1 MKPNYAIKPTPEQ
14 ALRSS
19 RAFRPARL
27 IAALAIMMNLFATL
41 AIASSQGVFCYDE
54 EIKGSAYLV
63 ATLLEERSRGNSE
76 ASASRE
82 ALFVTWRREACELLE
97 TEPELFPV
105 TRKAI
110 ESECFDVKRL
120 PGNNRANLVGLA
132 REVVRERNPDLMALG
147 WVEETKGNE
156 PRHMLVVVSDGAFSA
171 NWRISWDRE
180 HWKGSRCEVSPSDWK
195 R

>member
-1 MKPNYAIKPTPEQ
+1 
-14 ALRSS
+14 
-19 RAFRPARL
+19 
-27 IAALAIMMNLFATL
+27 MMNLFATIV
-41 AIASSQGVFCYDE
+41 IASSQGVFCYDE
-54 EIKGSAYLV
+54 EIKSSAYLV
-63 ATLLEERSRGNSE
+63 ATMLEERSRGNSE

-97 TEPELFPV
+97 SEPELYPV

-110 ESECFDVKRL
+110 ESECFDVKPF
-120 PGNNRANLVGLA
+120 PGNNRENLVGLA

-147 WVEETKGNE
+147 WVEDTKGNE
-156 PRHMLVVVSDGAFSA
+156 PRHMQVVVSDGAFSA